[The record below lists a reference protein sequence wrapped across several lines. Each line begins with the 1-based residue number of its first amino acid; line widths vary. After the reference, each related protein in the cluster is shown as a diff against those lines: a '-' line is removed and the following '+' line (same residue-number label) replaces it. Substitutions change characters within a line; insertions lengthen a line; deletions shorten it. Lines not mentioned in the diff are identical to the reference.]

1 MLYLNK
7 EVADMTGRRPFADEA
22 SYIKHINYCIGIEL
36 KKKLSEDKANRM
48 KHQRNDLIKNKEG
61 EN

>member
-1 MLYLNK
+1 
-7 EVADMTGRRPFADEA
+7 MTGRRPFADEA

-36 KKKLSEDKANRM
+36 KKKLAEDREQRM

-61 EN
+61 EDNND

>member
-1 MLYLNK
+1 
-7 EVADMTGRRPFADEA
+7 MTGRIPDRVMDKEGLN
-22 SYIKHINYCIGIEL
+22 KHRKYCIGRALQE
-36 KKKLSEDKANRM
+36 KLSEDKANRM